1 MLRKGV
7 PITIRCMFPDRRASP
22 REPLTLP
29 INLASGESAMTRNIS
44 EHGLYLVVP
53 RGSPVDEWLS
63 FEFAVPSAGLK
74 FHAVGEVVRIE
85 PGVGQFG
92 VAIRLHG
99 PRLVP
104 LD

>member
-1 MLRKGV
+1 M
-7 PITIRCMFPDRRASP
+7 RCMFPDRRTSA

-29 INLASGESAMTRNIS
+29 ITLASGDTAVTRNIS
-44 EHGLYLVVP
+44 EHGLFLEVP
-53 RGSPVDEWLS
+53 RGSLVEEWLA

-85 PGVGQFG
+85 PGFAQLG

-104 LD
+104 LN

>member
-1 MLRKGV
+1 M
-7 PITIRCMFPDRRASP
+7 RCMSPDRRASS

-29 INLASGESAMTRNIS
+29 ITLASGETALTRDIS

-53 RGSPVDEWLS
+53 RGAPVDEWLA

-85 PGVGQFG
+85 PGVRQVG

-99 PRLVP
+99 PRLAP